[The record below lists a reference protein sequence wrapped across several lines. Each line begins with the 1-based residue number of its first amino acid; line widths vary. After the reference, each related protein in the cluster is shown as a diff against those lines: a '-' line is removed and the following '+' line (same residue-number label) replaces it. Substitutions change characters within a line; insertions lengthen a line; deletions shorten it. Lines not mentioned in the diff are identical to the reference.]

1 MLAKVY
7 KQAQSLNTGVTVYQT
22 TSHKQG
28 HLGQCQSLFSIEPE
42 NLILSA
48 FKRAEDS
55 DSYIL
60 RVFNPTDETLKGKIT
75 MPVELKQ
82 VYMANLNEE
91 RKEAIKLSSPKTF
104 DVTVEKGKIITL
116 EMVV

>member
-1 MLAKVY
+1 
-7 KQAQSLNTGVTVYQT
+7 
-22 TSHKQG
+22 
-28 HLGQCQSLFSIEPE
+28 
-42 NLILSA
+42 
-48 FKRAEDS
+48 
-55 DSYIL
+55 
-60 RVFNPTDETLKGKIT
+60 